1 MATVARGHGLVN
13 VRTPKRHR
21 ACKPPGADVIA
32 RISGFPR
39 NLRTYP
45 SRPRAFKS
53 TGCLSAIRRAK
64 SGSRRGCEE
73 WTGRS
78 RLQWTAA
85 QDGPRTGRQQSPA
98 AMRGNRSTEGESGY
112 HQLLHARPA
121 RGQSTPVC
129 GSCASARLLC
139 HARTRLPVST
149 MATSRGGERLGQRPT
164 LETCDAIDPR
174 LPTVRLFRPASRAR
188 VSDPP
193 PT

>member
-1 MATVARGHGLVN
+1 
-13 VRTPKRHR
+13 VRRAPNRHR

-73 WTGRS
+73 RTGRS

-85 QDGPRTGRQQSPA
+85 QDGPRTGRRQSPA
-98 AMRGNRSTEGESGY
+98 EMRGNRSTEGEPGY

-121 RGQSTPVC
+121 RGVLAFFLRQVHLLVV
-129 GSCASARLLC
+129 GSPSQVER
-139 HARTRLPVST
+139 
-149 MATSRGGERLGQRPT
+149 TSRAVDALLARNDRAAQSRHEGGDAVDLVPISAAPLRRLDVAVAVGINA
-164 LETCDAIDPR
+164 AI
-174 LPTVRLFRPASRAR
+174 
-188 VSDPP
+188 
-193 PT
+193 